1 MANNSLGDFFAQ
13 FEEEAN
19 QHIAEE
25 SKTNEHMRKGVEE
38 HGLETVKT
46 QAQTTTKE
54 QITEAIGYMSED
66 IEKMTAKPQSKQQI
80 QPKTSKPQQIQPQE
94 KPKMKIGGKGG
105 LSIKPKSGQ
114 TKHASSN
121 QSNCN
126 IKDSQPKPKIGGIKL
141 GHKPKVEK
149 SGEMI
154 DLFVGEE
161 PKPVQNTK
169 QTQQIQSNS
178 SQNVKDEFG
187 IFGEPPIEVEKEY
200 KSNGDKQPIITE
212 HKDVFNPD
220 GPFIPEKNIKEAIS
234 LGETIQE
241 AKQIQQEPQQSI
253 PKSGQD
259 RQDAIRQ
266 RIQQVQQEQWQ
277 PFNANKHFTEKDL
290 ENPLYTPEQRQYVI
304 NRLSQNAMEDQLQ
317 AELEYSKV
325 EEELR
330 GEELAE
336 ELFKRSETPIMF
348 KEKWME
354 MYHKAIN
361 SNKKGVIQR
370 KLSNGKFRFN
380 EDGVQEIMP
389 DMETYG
395 LTSNEMFSRQ
405 WSI

>member
-54 QITEAIGYMSED
+54 QITEAIGYMNED
-66 IEKMTAKPQSKQQI
+66 IEEMTAKPQSKQQI
-80 QPKTSKPQQIQPQE
+80 QPQE
-94 KPKMKIGGKGG
+94 KHKMKIVGKGG

-114 TKHASSN
+114 TRQTSSN
-121 QSNCN
+121 QSNSN
-126 IKDSQPKPKIGGIKL
+126 IKDFQSNKPKIGGIKL

-154 DLFVGEE
+154 DLFVDEE
-161 PKPVQNTK
+161 PKPIQNTK
-169 QTQQIQSNS
+169 QTQQTQSNS

-200 KSNGDKQPIITE
+200 KSNGNKQPIITE

-220 GPFIPEKNIKEAIS
+220 GPFIPEKNVKEAIS
-234 LGETIQE
+234 LGEAIQE
-241 AKQIQQEPQQSI
+241 AKQIQQEAQQSI
-253 PKSGQD
+253 PRSGQD
-259 RQDAIRQ
+259 RQDAIQQ

-304 NRLSQNAMEDQLQ
+304 NRLSQSAMEHQLQ
-317 AELEYSKV
+317 AELEHGKV

-361 SNKKGVIQR
+361 SNKKGVFQR

-380 EDGVQEIMP
+380 EDGTREIMP